1 MLNYIW
7 AFMLLSGIAYGAWS
21 GNLVEVSNAIL
32 DSSAQAVSL
41 VISMAGVV
49 ALWCGLMEIAE
60 EAGIVRMLSGL
71 LRPII
76 GWLFPRLK
84 CKEGEKA
91 MEYITL
97 NFIMNI
103 LGTGW
108 SATGPGLMAMEELAG
123 INGASQESDNRKV
136 NVDGAVNDN
145 KAANANRAV
154 DEKITVKDKKASDE
168 MCTFLVMNISSLQL
182 IPVNIIA
189 YRSAYGAVAPT
200 AIILPALCA
209 TGISTLAALV
219 FCKTAMGISR
229 LRERK
234 HGIR

>member
-7 AFMLLSGIAYGAWS
+7 AFMLLSGVAYGAWS
-21 GNLVEVSNAIL
+21 GNITEVSNAIL

-41 VISMAGVV
+41 AISMAGVV

-60 EAGIVRMLSGL
+60 KAGIVRMLSNF
-71 LRPII
+71 LRPVI

-84 CKEGEKA
+84 CKDGEKA

-108 SATGPGLMAMEELAG
+108 SATGPGLMAMEELAVISSKSEERATG
-123 INGASQESDNRKV
+123 TV
-136 NVDGAVNDN
+136 NAKKTRNKKITLNDN
-145 KAANANRAV
+145 M
-154 DEKITVKDKKASDE
+154 ASDE

-209 TGISTLAALV
+209 TGISTAAALI
-219 FCKTAMGISR
+219 FCKAAMGISR

-234 HGIR
+234 YGIR